1 MQYIKGLEAYHSDG
15 RSAVTLG
22 KFDGLHLGHKKL
34 IDMVKEYGRQDDINS
49 IVCAFD
55 MSALYEKKGIAL
67 EVLMTKDERRGR
79 LDGEVDVLVDC
90 PFTEAF
96 SQMEAEAFIEEVIQK
111 RFRAAYVVVGTDF
124 HFGHKKRGDIHM
136 LQAYARKYD
145 YELVV
150 VEKERREGHVI
161 SSTYI
166 RQLLK
171 EGNMPIA
178 RELLGYPYGLQ
189 GVVEHGRK
197 LGRTLGFPTFNVAP
211 AEEKAM
217 PPNGVY
223 LNRVQVD
230 GAWYEGIANIGI
242 KPTVSDENRLLVES
256 YLFDYSGDAYGK
268 EVKIEL
274 LAFCRPEQKFADVE
288 EMKECVA
295 ADIASGRRYFGMTDT
310 D

>member
-1 MQYIKGLEAYHSDG
+1 
-15 RSAVTLG
+15 
-22 KFDGLHLGHKKL
+22 
-34 IDMVKEYGRQDDINS
+34 
-49 IVCAFD
+49 
-55 MSALYEKKGIAL
+55 
-67 EVLMTKDERRGR
+67 
-79 LDGEVDVLVDC
+79 
-90 PFTEAF
+90 
-96 SQMEAEAFIEEVIQK
+96 
-111 RFRAAYVVVGTDF
+111 
-124 HFGHKKRGDIHM
+124 M

-242 KPTVSDENRLLVES
+242 KPTVSDENRMLVES

-274 LAFCRPEQKFADVE
+274 LEFCRPEQKFADVE

-295 ADIASGRRYFGMTDT
+295 RDIAAGRRYFGITAAD
-310 D
+310 